1 MVVRSKSS
9 LIEELYD
16 EFHKD
21 VYHFALYFTNNK
33 EEAEDITQDTFIKVI
48 KNLNQL
54 KDMSK
59 RKTWILSI
67 AKNATMDLKRKQKI
81 TKFLPQILNGNRQQE
96 TFGESHDTRLV
107 NIENW
112 GHIQKAL
119 LKLKPHYRSIV
130 ILRALKELTVRE
142 TADILGC
149 SDAKVSVDFH
159 RAVNKMRIDLR
170 VEEGWD
176 YLEESK

>member
-1 MVVRSKSS
+1 MRSEPS

-21 VYHFALYFTNNK
+21 VYHFSLYFTNNK

-48 KNLNQL
+48 KNLYQL

-67 AKNATMDLKRKQKI
+67 ARNTAVDLKRKQKLLN
-81 TKFLPQILNGNRQQE
+81 FFPQILLRNQQHS
-96 TFGESHDTRLV
+96 FQDESNDKRLM
-107 NIENW
+107 NKEDWSI
-112 GHIQKAL
+112 IQEAL
-119 LKLKPHYRSIV
+119 LHLKPHYRTIV
-130 ILRALKELTVRE
+130 ILRALKELSVKE
-142 TADILGC
+142 TAEILGC
-149 SDAKVSVDFH
+149 SEAKVSVDFH
-159 RAVNKMRIDLR
+159 RAVNKLR
-170 VEEGWD
+170 KELHVQEGWD

>member
-1 MVVRSKSS
+1 VRSESS

-33 EEAEDITQDTFIKVI
+33 EEAEDITQDTFIKVM
-48 KNLNQL
+48 KNLYQL

-67 AKNATMDLKRKQKI
+67 AKNTAIDLKRKHKLI
-81 TKFLPQILNGNRQQE
+81 HFLPQVLLGNRQQAFNEESNE
-96 TFGESHDTRLV
+96 TQLV
-107 NIENW
+107 NKENW
-112 GHIQKAL
+112 SSIQEAL
-119 LKLKPHYRSIV
+119 LHLKPHYRTIV
-130 ILRALKELTVRE
+130 ILRALKELSVSE
-142 TADILGC
+142 TAGILGC
-149 SDAKVSVDFH
+149 TEAKVSVDFH
-159 RAVNKMRIDLR
+159 RAVNKLR
-170 VEEGWD
+170 KELHVQEGWD